1 MNFIVAVDTKWGIGK
16 NNDLLF
22 SIPEDMKYF
31 KEHTLNKTVVLGD
44 ITLYSLPNGKPL
56 PKRKSIVMTLNP
68 DFECEGT
75 IICHSLDDLKK
86 VLESENTDDVFVMGG
101 AAIYT
106 LLEPYCKKAYITKVN
121 ADGEAEKFIPN
132 LDEMDNWKCVSTS
145 EVKEHNGLTFTFN
158 EYENTDVKSL

>member
-1 MNFIVAVDTKWGIGK
+1 MNFIVAVDKKWGIGK

-44 ITLYSLPNGKPL
+44 ITLYSLPNSKPL
-56 PKRKSIVMTLNP
+56 PKRKSIVMSLNP
-68 DFECEGT
+68 DFGCDGVTVCRSVEELAH
-75 IICHSLDDLKK
+75 ILKT
-86 VLESENTDDVFVMGG
+86 ENTDDVFVIGG

-106 LLEPYCKKAYITKVN
+106 LLEPYCKRAYITKVN
-121 ADGEAEKFIPN
+121 ADGNAEKFIPN
-132 LDEMDNWKCVSTS
+132 LDEKPNWKCVLTS

-158 EYENTDVKSL
+158 EYENSMIKEL